1 MKLALAALLAAA
13 PTVAAPVFSPERVK
27 ADVTFLADDALE
39 GRGTGERGHEIAAR
53 YVAAQFALAGLTP
66 AAKDGS
72 FFQRVT
78 LLEYRHGDTAAQV
91 SVTGPRATQSWAHGT
106 EVLVGIGPRE
116 AKIDVSAPVVF
127 VGYGI
132 DAPDHGFDDYK
143 GLDVRGKI
151 VAVLAGIPDGP
162 PDEVLAHLATQRAK
176 MAEAHGAI
184 GMVQVATLQS
194 LRIRP
199 WARSLQYANVPR
211 MTWVEANGAPH
222 DLAPGIRASAALNGP
237 AAEALFAGAP
247 VSLDKLRAAAA
258 VRGAHPKGFALK
270 TSVRITASAKFR
282 TITSPE
288 VVASIPGSD
297 PALKGEYVV
306 LMGHLDHL
314 GIRAD
319 MTGDNIF
326 NGALDN
332 AAGVAVMLEVARAFA
347 GDAVKPKRSLL
358 FVANTAEE
366 KGLLGAESFAN
377 DPSVPID
384 KIVSVVD
391 LDEPLLLY
399 DFSDINAFGDT
410 HSTLGPI
417 VARAVAAAGVTLSPD
432 PEPEE
437 TVFVRSDHYTFVK
450 RGVPAILL
458 STGHAG
464 GGAAAWADYNKNHYH
479 QPSDDLSQ
487 KIDWAAGAKYARINY
502 LIARD
507 IADGVE
513 RPRWYAGDY
522 FGATFAPGAPTAVRP
537 DRRP

>member
-1 MKLALAALLAAA
+1 MKLLLYTLLAAA
-13 PTVAAPVFSPERVK
+13 PAFGAPVFSPERVR
-27 ADVTFLADDALE
+27 ADVTFLADDLLE
-39 GRGTGERGHEIAAR
+39 GRGTGERGHEIAAK
-53 YVAAQFALAGLTP
+53 YVAAQFAVAGLAP
-66 AAKDGS
+66 GAKDGS
-72 FFQRVT
+72 FFQRVMLHET
-78 LLEYRHGDTAAQV
+78 RLGDPSPQV
-91 SVTGPRATQSWAHGT
+91 TITGPAGTQSWANAT
-106 EVLVGIGPRE
+106 DVLVNVGARE
-116 AKIDVSAPVVF
+116 TGIDVGAPVVF

-132 DAPDHGFDDYK
+132 DAPERGFDDYR
-143 GLDVRGKI
+143 GLDVRGKV
-151 VAVLAGIPDGP
+151 VAMLAGIPDGP
-162 PDEVLAHLATQRAK
+162 PDEVLAHLQTQRAK
-176 MAEAHGAI
+176 MAQAHGAV
-184 GMVQVATLQS
+184 GVVQIQTFAAMK
-194 LRIRP
+194 IRP
-199 WARSLQYANVPR
+199 WAKLLPYANVPR
-211 MTWVEANGAPH
+211 MTWVAADGTPH
-222 DLAPGIRASAALNGP
+222 ELAPGIKASATLNGP

-247 VSLDKLRAAAA
+247 MSLAQVRAAAA
-258 VRGAHPKGFALK
+258 RRGAHPKGFALK
-270 TSVRITASAKFR
+270 TSVRIVATAKFR
-282 TITSPE
+282 DLTSPE
-288 VVASIPGSD
+288 VIGVIPGSD

-306 LMGHLDHL
+306 LMAHLDHL

-319 MTGDNIF
+319 VKGDNIY

-347 GDAVKPKRSLL
+347 GEAVKPKRSLL

-366 KGLLGAESFAN
+366 KGLLGAEAFAN
-377 DPSVPID
+377 DPSVPIGQ
-384 KIVSVVD
+384 IVSVVD

-432 PEPEE
+432 PEPEQ

-464 GGAAAWADYNKNHYH
+464 GGATAWADYNKTRYH

-507 IADGVE
+507 IADAAE
-513 RPRWYAGDY
+513 RPRWYTGDY
-522 FGATFAPGAPTAVRP
+522 FGATFAPGAATAARP
-537 DRRP
+537 